1 MTKQKRWHWQC
12 DGEMS
17 PHGQHQHQH
26 HWWPACHDGS
36 FSLVTRTLETLL
48 QLHWGGVITASTAFH
63 FHSVTQPGEDLGIKS
78 QASLHGDRNV
88 VTEQI
93 YLHGSA
99 LWLVRGAQV
108 VPRTGSYWLG
118 GSRDWTS
125 GGAGLGFPLKSMKVR
140 QQRWAELEPPLA
152 PWPGPGPLRAS
163 PPMWSHYWNTIP
175 STMQTGL
182 KCNKYT
188 LYRRHDFSSGLFM
201 SKQIRFTC
209 VHKFTF

>member
-36 FSLVTRTLETLL
+36 FSLVTRRPETLL
-48 QLHWGGVITASTAFH
+48 QSHWGWCHYSQAMKAFH

-108 VPRTGSYWLG
+108 VPRTGSHWLG
-118 GSRDWTS
+118 GSRDWDQWRCWAGIS
-125 GGAGLGFPLKSMKVR
+125 SEKYESQAAALSWAGA
-140 QQRWAELEPPLA
+140 A
-152 PWPGPGPLRAS
+152 PGAVARPGPTARQSTYVVPLLE
-163 PPMWSHYWNTIP
+163 HYSQHNANWF
-175 STMQTGL
+175 
-182 KCNKYT
+182 K
-188 LYRRHDFSSGLFM
+188 
-201 SKQIRFTC
+201 
-209 VHKFTF
+209 V